1 MSSVK
6 SQIVNILDFV
16 SQEVKSRIL
25 SRFLH
30 NEETNFYISID
41 EIQNIIKTIQFF
53 CNIDILYLDS
63 ILLHWG
69 SKLVFPNIISIANIH
84 L

>member
-25 SRFLH
+25 SRFLQ

-53 CNIDILYLDS
+53 CNI
-63 ILLHWG
+63 
-69 SKLVFPNIISIANIH
+69 VR
-84 L
+84 

>member
-41 EIQNIIKTIQFF
+41 EIQNII
-53 CNIDILYLDS
+53 
-63 ILLHWG
+63 
-69 SKLVFPNIISIANIH
+69 
-84 L
+84 